1 MNTGTK
7 TIVTI
12 LLVFGLLHSC
22 SKEKSSSN
30 SQISSLKK
38 IDSITAFI
46 SQSVNSSLGTK
57 EKIIAVEQ
65 SLNLINS
72 LEQDSLKMKYFS
84 DLSYKSISIGD
95 SLFFRKVNLQTQKLA
110 TILNDSSALAEAY
123 WDLGIYFNKAN
134 LKDSAFY
141 YYNNAL
147 TTYSKKNVRS
157 KIADLRYAIATV
169 QTAVGDFSS
178 AEQNTIK
185 ALELYKA
192 LNNNIGLYLGYNSLG
207 NISNS
212 VGEYNRAIEF
222 YNTAKTYLNEVENS
236 ESDKISITNN
246 IGVSYNFLKNF
257 EKAEQNFMEVVNSDS
272 LKYNDP
278 RFYAKALTNLAN
290 TKSEL
295 KRQEDL
301 TPLFREAI
309 EIQHKE
315 NNVFSEATAIGYYAK
330 YLSDKGDHINAI
342 AEAKKAVELA
352 AASKNTEGLLRTL
365 NLLTII
371 DKPNASKY
379 AQQYIAVNEK
389 LQKDERTLRDKFA
402 RVRFQTDEFIEKN
415 ELLAN
420 QNKLLTREKQ
430 LWSAISVI
438 GLITAIAILVIV
450 LQRIRNRNLKFKQL
464 QQESNQEIFNLLLL
478 QQGKLEEGK
487 KLEQERISQ
496 ELHDGVLNKMLGI
509 RLVLIGLNK
518 KTDQE
523 SIDQRAELIKE
534 LAELS
539 EEIRAVSH
547 ELSNAAYQNVS
558 NFIESIKALIETF
571 RKATPEINFNFAY
584 TQEFGWDNILSET
597 KIHLYR
603 IAQESIQN
611 CIKHAQ
617 ASTIFLNFEATD
629 KEIVVYIEDN
639 GKGFDSNKAKKG
651 IGFRNISS
659 RVSKMN
665 GIWDLSSTLGEGTIL
680 TVKVP
685 LTESKNKVA

>member
-1 MNTGTK
+1 MNTGIK
-7 TIVTI
+7 TILTF
-12 LLVFGLLHSC
+12 LFVFGLLHSC

-46 SQSVNSSLGTK
+46 NQSVNSSLGTK
-57 EKIIAVEQ
+57 ETIIALEQ

-72 LEQDSLKMKYFS
+72 LEQDSLRMKYFS

-110 TILNDSSALAEAY
+110 SVLKDSSALAEAQ
-123 WDLGIYFNKAN
+123 WDLAIYFNQSN
-134 LKDSAFY
+134 LKDSAYY

-147 TTYSKKNVRS
+147 TIHSKLNNPN
-157 KIADLRYAIATV
+157 KIANLLYAIATV

-185 ALELYKA
+185 SLELYKA
-192 LNNNIGLYLGYNSLG
+192 LNNYNGLYLAYNSLG

-222 YNTAKTYLNEVENS
+222 YNTAKTYLDEVENS

-246 IGVSYNFLKNF
+246 IGVSYNYLENYESAERNF
-257 EKAEQNFMEVVNSDS
+257 QMVVNADS
-272 LKYNDP
+272 LKFKNPD
-278 RFYAKALTNLAN
+278 FYAKALTNLATCKMSLN
-290 TKSEL
+290 SSENI
-295 KRQEDL
+295 E
-301 TPLFREAI
+301 PLFAEAI
-309 EIQHKE
+309 QIQQNE
-315 NNVFSEATAIGYYAK
+315 NNSFSEATTVGYYAK
-330 YLSDKGDHINAI
+330 YLAFKGDTLI
-342 AEAKKAVELA
+342 ALEKAKKSVALA
-352 AASKNTEGLLRTL
+352 EKSNNTEGLLRSL
-365 NLLTII
+365 DFLTII

-379 AQQYIAVNEK
+379 AQQYIVVNEK

-523 SIDQRAELIKE
+523 SIDQRAELIKD

-584 TQEFGWDNILSET
+584 TEEFGWDNILSET

-629 KEIVVYIEDN
+629 KEIVVSIEDN

-659 RVSKMN
+659 RVRKMN

-680 TVKVP
+680 TIKVP